1 MAKIILVGGGT
12 ASGKTY
18 VINEVVKL
26 IGEENVAHLSID
38 DYYKDLTS
46 LTMEERIKVNY
57 DHPKAFDWP
66 LIKKQLIDL
75 KNDKTILKPIYDFT
89 IHNRSEKTVE
99 LQPKKIVIVEGIM
112 ALVNKDIR
120 SIGDLKIFINASRE
134 RRLLR
139 RMDRDQKERG
149 RNVDSIINQYF
160 ATVQPMYEEI
170 IEPSSYYAD
179 MLINNDG
186 YDNKSIEVLA
196 AVLRA
201 LVTGE
206 ME

>member
-201 LVTGE
+201 LVNGG

>member
-139 RMDRDQKERG
+139 RMDRDQKER
-149 RNVDSIINQYF
+149 V
-160 ATVQPMYEEI
+160 
-170 IEPSSYYAD
+170 
-179 MLINNDG
+179 
-186 YDNKSIEVLA
+186 
-196 AVLRA
+196 
-201 LVTGE
+201 
-206 ME
+206 

>member
-201 LVTGE
+201 LVNGE
-206 ME
+206 IE

>member
-75 KNDKTILKPIYDFT
+75 KNDKTILKPIYDFHPVNQQYYKNAYVQLYGHFCLKPSSENFHAFRWGFGQLNFPAV
-89 IHNRSEKTVE
+89 HNQILITTSSFSLFT
-99 LQPKKIVIVEGIM
+99 
-112 ALVNKDIR
+112 
-120 SIGDLKIFINASRE
+120 
-134 RRLLR
+134 
-139 RMDRDQKERG
+139 
-149 RNVDSIINQYF
+149 
-160 ATVQPMYEEI
+160 I
-170 IEPSSYYAD
+170 IE
-179 MLINNDG
+179 L
-186 YDNKSIEVLA
+186 
-196 AVLRA
+196 
-201 LVTGE
+201 
-206 ME
+206 

>member
-66 LIKKQLIDL
+66 LIKKQLL
-75 KNDKTILKPIYDFT
+75 FLLL
-89 IHNRSEKTVE
+89 EMV
-99 LQPKKIVIVEGIM
+99 LQI
-112 ALVNKDIR
+112 
-120 SIGDLKIFINASRE
+120 
-134 RRLLR
+134 
-139 RMDRDQKERG
+139 
-149 RNVDSIINQYF
+149 
-160 ATVQPMYEEI
+160 
-170 IEPSSYYAD
+170 
-179 MLINNDG
+179 
-186 YDNKSIEVLA
+186 
-196 AVLRA
+196 
-201 LVTGE
+201 
-206 ME
+206 